1 MKKNKEKNNK
11 AKENNIVPFKKNAQ
25 TSNTKTNPVSERE
38 VEINGTNEH
47 CRKIFT
53 ELDEFADSRRISVG
67 EVWYRILFFAKQ
79 RAIQS
84 ASYHA
89 FKIIDVTST
98 KEVTSNYAE
107 VLNERF
113 PELTVENKTKKL
125 H

>member
-11 AKENNIVPFKKNAQ
+11 AKENNIVHFKKNAQ
-25 TSNTKTNPVSERE
+25 TSSTKINAVSERE
-38 VEINGTNEH
+38 AEINGTNEH

-53 ELDEFADSRRISVG
+53 ELDEFADSRRISAG

-79 RAIQS
+79 RAVQS

>member
-11 AKENNIVPFKKNAQ
+11 AKENNIVHFKKNAQ
-25 TSNTKTNPVSERE
+25 TSSTKINAVSERE
-38 VEINGTNEH
+38 AEINGTNEH

-79 RAIQS
+79 RAIQA
-84 ASYHA
+84 ASYHT

-98 KEVTSNYAE
+98 KEVTSNFAE
-107 VLNERF
+107 VCNEQF

>member
-11 AKENNIVPFKKNAQ
+11 AKENNIVHFKKNAQ
-25 TSNTKTNPVSERE
+25 TSSTKINAVSERE
-38 VEINGTNEH
+38 AEINGTNEH